1 MDGLMDGLVMGGKTD
16 KRKKGLIDGWST
28 GWVERWIRDVCMD
41 GWIDGGGMEG
51 LIIRG
56 LDRET
61 DEKVDEWKGDEMNR
75 WVE

>member
-1 MDGLMDGLVMGGKTD
+1 
-16 KRKKGLIDGWST
+16 
-28 GWVERWIRDVCMD
+28 VERWIRDVCMD

-61 DEKVDEWKGDEMNR
+61 DEKVDEWKDDEMDR